1 VIGTSL
7 IVDGSVESLV
17 WRELGGMGGFA
28 KRWRRRKEQGDREKE
43 LNGL

>member
-1 VIGTSL
+1 MSL
-7 IVDGSVESLV
+7 RLGKEV

-43 LNGL
+43 LSGL